1 MAVQNA
7 GSVFTYFCGGHKNDF
22 WLQFRSSSKKSSRIV
37 LQQTYFQ
44 RGFEFIKKT
53 GIYKEK
59 IYL

>member
-1 MAVQNA
+1 MLVLFSPIFVA
-7 GSVFTYFCGGHKNDF
+7 GTKNNF